1 MGSDYI
7 REEKYEI
14 PEAQIDSEN
23 GAVIAVDLGCEF
35 TKASYWNKEDGCSS
49 LIPLSDNNSI
59 PTAIAY
65 SVPLMSLLN

>member
-23 GAVIAVDLGCEF
+23 GVVIAVDLGCEF
-35 TKASYWNKEDGCSS
+35 TKASY
-49 LIPLSDNNSI
+49 
-59 PTAIAY
+59 
-65 SVPLMSLLN
+65 